1 MPINRRRE
9 QGRRHGGE
17 ENKEVKR
24 RDLGPKGERVR
35 YLKEGRKLEMVF
47 GRGLGKEP
55 VERAG
60 GKRAIQLSWG
70 KTILFASSSTPPR
83 PR

>member
-35 YLKEGRKLEMVF
+35 YLKGGRKLEMVF

-60 GKRAIQLSWG
+60 GKMGHSAKLGENYTVCQL
-70 KTILFASSSTPPR
+70 
-83 PR
+83 